1 MAILPCLISDCR
13 AAGRRHQAQPTE
25 PGLPASSAG
34 GGGRRRGSG
43 AARLAQEA
51 NRGLGRV
58 TPELALRQ
66 VERVEVADHGVQL
79 SAERRGHEAW
89 TQAGPAEA
97 GAAGPKRRCGLWLLQ
112 GCLAVLR
119 LGWSGSHLLG
129 LVLEARQVHHGRRGG
144 AGHRRRRS
152 HGRGIR
158 RGKSDDGD
166 LRTEGAHSEKAA
178 GL

>member
-13 AAGRRHQAQPTE
+13 AAGRRRQAQPTE
-25 PGLPASSAG
+25 PGLPAASAG
-34 GGGRRRGSG
+34 GGLRRRGSG

-97 GAAGPKRRCGLWLLQ
+97 GAAGPGLWLLQ
-112 GCLAVLR
+112 AVWWCCGC
-119 LGWSGSHLLG
+119 G
-129 LVLEARQVHHGRRGG
+129 LGG
-144 AGHRRRRS
+144 AALTFVAWSLRPATS
-152 HGRGIR
+152 IM
-158 RGKSDDGD
+158 DGAVA
-166 LRTEGAHSEKAA
+166 RATVGAGATVGAYAEERATTEICAQRAPTQEKAA